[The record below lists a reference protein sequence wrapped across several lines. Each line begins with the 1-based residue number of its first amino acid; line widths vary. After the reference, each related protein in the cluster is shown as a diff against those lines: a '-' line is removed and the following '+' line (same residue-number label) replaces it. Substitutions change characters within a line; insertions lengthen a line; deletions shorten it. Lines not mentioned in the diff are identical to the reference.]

1 VERISDIFRGVIEV
15 RITDIE
21 TFAVEPRWL
30 FVKVSTDEGIAG
42 WGECLGDKAF
52 VIAEAVRSYEHVLLG
67 EDPARI
73 IHLVQRM
80 YRHAFWRG
88 GPVLN
93 AAISGIEMALWDIQ
107 GKRLGVPVYQLL
119 GGKVRER
126 IRVYRHIG
134 SYEPTEI
141 AEQARQRVQ
150 EGYTAVK
157 FCPLPALHP
166 LESAAVIEKAV
177 ELVAAAREAVGNKVD
192 ILLDFHGRATP
203 AIATQLE
210 YELRPYRPFFIEEP
224 VLPENVDA
232 LASVTRNAV
241 IPIATGERLF
251 TRFGFRQVLEKG
263 AAQVLQPDPCI
274 CGGIFETRHIA
285 AMAEAYYVTLAPH
298 NPYGP
303 INLAACL
310 QIDACAP
317 NFVIQE
323 FVHLG
328 EGYLKNPF
336 TVHEGYIEVPAAP
349 GLGIEVDEDYLREHP
364 LAPKPDPGSGFFHHD
379 DGSVAEW

>member
-1 VERISDIFRGVIEV
+1 M
-15 RITDIE
+15 RITQIA
-21 TFAVEPRWL
+21 TCAVEPRWL
-30 FVKVSTDEGIAG
+30 FVKITTDEGLTG

-52 VIAEAVRSYEHVLLG
+52 VIAEAVRSYEHVLVG

-73 IHLVQRM
+73 IHLVERM

-107 GKRLGVPVYQLL
+107 GKRLGVPVHQLL
-119 GGKVRER
+119 GGRVRDR

-134 SYEPTEI
+134 SYEPSQI
-141 AEQARQRVQ
+141 AEQARERVK

-166 LESAAVIEKAV
+166 LEGSAVIERAV
-177 ELVAAAREAVGNKVD
+177 QLVAAARKAVGNEVD

-203 AIATQLE
+203 AIAIQLE

-232 LASVTRNAV
+232 LAQVSHKAV

-251 TRFGFRQVLEKG
+251 TRFGFREVLEKG
-263 AAQVLQPDPCI
+263 AAHVLQPDPCI
-274 CGGIFETRHIA
+274 CGGVFETRLIA
-285 AMAEAYYVTLAPH
+285 AMAEAYYVALAPH

-303 INLAACL
+303 LNLAACL
-310 QIDACAP
+310 HIGACSP

-328 EGYLKNPF
+328 DGYLKAPF
-336 TVHEGYIEVPAAP
+336 RVQEGYIPVPEAP
-349 GLGIEVDEDYLREHP
+349 GLGVELDEDYLKEHP
-364 LAPKPDPGSGFFHHD
+364 LAPKPDPGSGFFHCD

>member
-1 VERISDIFRGVIEV
+1 M
-15 RITDIE
+15 RITGVE

-30 FVKVSTDEGIAG
+30 FVKLSTDDNIVG

-52 VIAEAVRSYEHVLLG
+52 VTAEAVRSYEHVLLG

-73 IHLVQRM
+73 MHLVQRM

-88 GPVLN
+88 GPILN

-107 GKRLGVPVYQLL
+107 GKRLGVPVYQLF

-134 SYEPTEI
+134 SYEPTGI
-141 AEQARQRVQ
+141 AEQARQRAA

-177 ELVAAAREAVGNKVD
+177 ELVRAAREAVGNTVD

-203 AIATQLE
+203 AISTILE
-210 YELRPYRPFFIEEP
+210 HELRPYRPFFIEEP
-224 VLPENVDA
+224 VLPENVEA
-232 LASVTRNAV
+232 LAHVASKAV

-285 AMAEAYYVTLAPH
+285 AMAETYYVALAPH

-310 QIDACAP
+310 QVDACSP

-328 EGYLKNPF
+328 EGYLKTPF
-336 TVHEGYIEVPAAP
+336 VVREGYIDVPTAP
-349 GLGIEVDEDYLREHP
+349 GLGVEVDEDFLRANA
-364 LAPKPDPGSGFFHHD
+364 LAPKPDPGSGFFHSD

>member
-1 VERISDIFRGVIEV
+1 V
-15 RITDIE
+15 RITNIE

-30 FVKVSTDEGIAG
+30 FVKVSTDEDIAG
-42 WGECLGDKAF
+42 WGECLGDKAS

-73 IHLVQRM
+73 IFLVQRM

-107 GKRLGVPVYQLL
+107 GKRLGVPIYQLL

-134 SYEPTEI
+134 SYEPTQI

-157 FCPLPALHP
+157 FCPLPALHA
-166 LESAAVIEKAV
+166 LESPVVIETAV
-177 ELVAAAREAVGNKVD
+177 ELVAAAREAVGHKVD

-232 LASVTRNAV
+232 LASVTRKAV

-251 TRFGFRQVLEKG
+251 TRFGFREVLEKG
-263 AAQVLQPDPCI
+263 AAQVIQPDPCI
-274 CGGIFETRHIA
+274 CGGIWETRHIA
-285 AMAEAYYVTLAPH
+285 AMAEAYYAALAPH

-303 INLAACL
+303 MNLAACL
-310 QIDACAP
+310 QVAACSP

-328 EGYLKNPF
+328 DGYLKNPF
-336 TVHEGYIEVPAAP
+336 TVREGYIDVPAAP
-349 GLGIEVDEDYLREHP
+349 GLGVEVDEDYLREHP
-364 LAPKPDPGSGFFHHD
+364 LAPKPDPGSGFFHYD

>member
-1 VERISDIFRGVIEV
+1 M
-15 RITDIE
+15 RITGIT

-30 FVKVSTDEGIAG
+30 FVKMETDEGVTG

-52 VIAEAVRSYEHVLLG
+52 VVAEAVRSYEHALIG

-73 IHLVQRM
+73 MHLVQRM

-88 GPVLN
+88 GPILN

-107 GKRLGVPVYQLL
+107 GKWLGVPAYQLL

-134 SYEPTEI
+134 SYEPTQV

-157 FCPLPALHP
+157 FCPLPPLHP
-166 LESAAVIEKAV
+166 LENPAVIERAV
-177 ELVAAAREAVGNKVD
+177 QLVAAARDAVGNEVD
-192 ILLDFHGRATP
+192 ILLDFHGRAMP
-203 AIATQLE
+203 AIATTLE

-232 LASVTRNAV
+232 LAQVASKAV

-251 TRFGFRQVLEKG
+251 TRYGFRQVLEKG
-263 AAQVLQPDPCI
+263 AASVLQPDPCI

-285 AMAEAYYVTLAPH
+285 GMAETYYASLAPH

-310 QIDACAP
+310 QIDACSP

-328 EGYLKNPF
+328 EGYLKTPF
-336 TVHEGYIEVPAAP
+336 TVRDGYIDVTDAP
-349 GLGIEVDEDYLREHP
+349 GLGIEVDEEYLRAHP
-364 LAPKPDPGSGFFHHD
+364 LTPKPDPGFGFFHSD

>member
-1 VERISDIFRGVIEV
+1 M
-15 RITDIE
+15 RITKIE

-30 FVKVSTDEGIAG
+30 FVKVSTDEDIAG

-52 VIAEAVRSYEHVLLG
+52 VIAQAVRSYEHVLLG

-73 IHLVQRM
+73 IYLVQRM

-134 SYEPTEI
+134 SYEPTQI

-157 FCPLPALHP
+157 FCPLPALHA
-166 LESAAVIEKAV
+166 LESPIVIETAV
-177 ELVAAAREAVGNKVD
+177 ELVAAAREAVGHKVD

-232 LASVTRNAV
+232 LASVASKAV

-251 TRFGFRQVLEKG
+251 TRFGFREVLEKG

-285 AMAEAYYVTLAPH
+285 AMAEAYYVALAPH

-303 INLAACL
+303 MNLAACL
-310 QIDACAP
+310 QVAACSP

-328 EGYLKNPF
+328 DGYLKNPF
-336 TVHEGYIEVPAAP
+336 TVREGYIDVPAAP
-349 GLGIEVDEDYLREHP
+349 GLGVEVNEDYLREHP

>member
-1 VERISDIFRGVIEV
+1 MEKIRNRSNGVTEV
-15 RITDIE
+15 RITDIR

-30 FVKVSTDEGIAG
+30 FVQVSTDEGITG
-42 WGECLGDKAF
+42 WGECLGDKAL
-52 VIAEAVRSYEHVLLG
+52 VIAEAVRSYEHTLLG
-67 EDPARI
+67 EDPACI

-107 GKRLGVPVYQLL
+107 GKRLGVPVHQLL

-134 SYEPTEI
+134 SYEPTQI
-141 AEQARQRVQ
+141 AEQARQRVA

-166 LESAAVIEKAV
+166 LESPATIEKAV
-177 ELVAAAREAVGNKVD
+177 ELVAAAREAVGNGVD

-203 AIATQLE
+203 AVATQLE

-232 LASVTRNAV
+232 LASVASQAV

-263 AAQVLQPDPCI
+263 AARVLQPDPCI
-274 CGGIFETRHIA
+274 CGGILETRYIA
-285 AMAEAYYVTLAPH
+285 AMAEAYYVALAPH

-310 QIDACAP
+310 QIDACSP

-328 EGYLKNPF
+328 EGYLKHPF
-336 TVHEGYIEVPAAP
+336 IVRDGYIDVPDAP
-349 GLGIEVDEDYLREHP
+349 GLGIEVNEEYLREHP
-364 LAPKPDPGSGFFHHD
+364 LSPKPDPGSGFFHD

>member
-1 VERISDIFRGVIEV
+1 MHITEV
-15 RITDIE
+15 KTY
-21 TFAVEPRWL
+21 AVEPRWL
-30 FVKVSTDEGIAG
+30 FVKVSTNEGICG

-52 VIAEAVRSYEHVLLG
+52 VIAEAVRSYEHVLIG
-67 EDPARI
+67 EEPARI
-73 IHLVQRM
+73 LHLVQRM

-88 GPVLN
+88 GPILN

-107 GKRLGVPVYQLL
+107 GKRLGVPVHQLL
-119 GGKVRER
+119 GGKVRDR
-126 IRVYRHIG
+126 IRVYRHIL
-134 SYEPTEI
+134 SYEPTQI
-141 AEQARQRVQ
+141 AEQARQRAQ

-166 LESAAVIEKAV
+166 VESAAVIEKAV
-177 ELVAAAREAVGNKVD
+177 ELVAAARQAVGNQVD

-203 AIATQLE
+203 AVATQLE
-210 YELRPYRPFFIEEP
+210 YELRPLHPFFIEEP

-232 LASVTRNAV
+232 LASVTRKAV

-251 TRFGFRQVLEKG
+251 TRFGFREVLEKH
-263 AAQVLQPDPCI
+263 AAHVLQPDPCI
-274 CGGIFETRHIA
+274 CGGIFETRTIG
-285 AMAEAYYVTLAPH
+285 AMAEAYYIALAPH

-303 INLAACL
+303 VNLAACL
-310 QIDACAP
+310 QIDACSP

-336 TVHEGYIEVPAAP
+336 VVENGYIRVPSAP
-349 GLGIEVDEDYLREHP
+349 GLGVEVDEDYLREHP
-364 LAPKPDPGSGFFHHD
+364 LAPKPDPGSGFFHVD